1 MDFFDIIKK
10 GLSNAFDAVSDT
22 TQAIIE
28 KNRVNSQL
36 SKLRSAMKS
45 ECEMINRAY
54 ITLGKQYYEGKQ
66 KGKAT
71 PCENEEELFQI
82 ISESKA
88 RIKKAKER
96 YRQIIEN
103 QTVEIV
109 KKYDIGD
116 LEDITVVCS
125 NEDQYG
131 ESPFE
136 SDDTEES
143 DIVISQSSEDE
154 VAEQDNF

>member
-1 MDFFDIIKK
+1 MDFLDIIKK
-10 GLSNAFDAVSDT
+10 GFSNAFDTVSDT

-66 KGKAT
+66 RGKTT

-82 ISESKA
+82 ILESKA

-125 NEDQYG
+125 NEDEYG
-131 ESPFE
+131 DSPFE
-136 SDDTEES
+136 NESSEES
-143 DIVISQSSEDE
+143 DISNSADDE
-154 VAEQDNF
+154 VAEADTF

>member
-10 GLSNAFDAVSDT
+10 GFSNAFDTVSDT

-66 KGKAT
+66 RGKTA

-125 NEDQYG
+125 NEDEYG
-131 ESPFE
+131 DSPFE
-136 SDDTEES
+136 NE
-143 DIVISQSSEDE
+143 SSEENHISDSADDE
-154 VAEQDNF
+154 VAEADTF

>member
-10 GLSNAFDAVSDT
+10 GFSNAFDTVSET

-36 SKLRSAMKS
+36 MKLRSVMKS

-66 KGKAT
+66 KGNAT
-71 PCENEEELFQI
+71 PCENEEELFKI
-82 ISESKA
+82 IADSKS
-88 RIKKAKER
+88 RIKKARER

-103 QTVEIV
+103 QTVEMV

-125 NEDQYG
+125 NEDEYG
-131 ESPFE
+131 DSPFE
-136 SDDTEES
+136 NENADET
-143 DIVISQSSEDE
+143 DIVINQSTDDE
-154 VAEQDNF
+154 VAETDTF

>member
-10 GLSNAFDAVSDT
+10 GLSNAFDTVSDT

-66 KGKAT
+66 RGKTA
-71 PCENEEELFQI
+71 PCENEEELFRI

-125 NEDQYG
+125 NEDEYG
-131 ESPFE
+131 DSPFE
-136 SDDTEES
+136 NDS
-143 DIVISQSSEDE
+143 DISNSADNE
-154 VAEQDNF
+154 VAETDNF

>member
-10 GLSNAFDAVSDT
+10 GFSNAFDTVSDT

-66 KGKAT
+66 RGKTA

-125 NEDQYG
+125 NEDEYG
-131 ESPFE
+131 DSPFE
-136 SDDTEES
+136 NESSEES
-143 DIVISQSSEDE
+143 HISDSADDE
-154 VAEQDNF
+154 VAEADTF